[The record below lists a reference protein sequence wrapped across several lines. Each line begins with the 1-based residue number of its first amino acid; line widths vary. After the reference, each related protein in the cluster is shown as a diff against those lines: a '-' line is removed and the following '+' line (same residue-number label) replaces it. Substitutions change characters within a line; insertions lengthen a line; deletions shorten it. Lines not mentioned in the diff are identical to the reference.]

1 MLKKRA
7 KKQTEDMLLR
17 AKPDRRLLAHVPDPE
32 HIRRKRD
39 RRGNPE
45 EPPEG
50 EAETKHR
57 QAPPQYAR
65 FAGQRYLSRFPVRL
79 RAGAQHYDAESI
91 DISQTGVLLQF
102 PDGVVPDL
110 QPGGGNCHLEFTIP
124 SGFMHEGMEK
134 HYRISAVP
142 IRSDAEKGQY
152 AFQFSEPLYRYLQR
166 RKDNY
171 LFTMSA
177 VFLFCVSLFII
188 MLRTESVLYFRFNKA
203 LYLYSIVAATFL
215 LSRYLFGAFYKPVP
229 IDATFRP
236 SVTVIIPCYNE
247 EKWIRRTIMSC
258 IDQDYPVDKLEL
270 IIVDDFSTDN
280 SVSVIKDTVSRLCA
294 EDERFQ
300 TQERIRVFLQKTNKG
315 KREAMALGILNA
327 RSDLVVFVDS
337 DSFLEPDAIVNLV
350 QPFSDPKVAGVSGRT
365 DVANAYT
372 NWLTKTQA
380 VRYYI
385 AFRILKAAEAY
396 FDSVMCLSGP
406 LSAYRKSE
414 VVKVLGKWVNQTFV
428 GHRATFGDDRSL
440 TNFIVRNNRTYY
452 QDTAI
457 CSTIVPKSNNLFLK
471 QQMRWKRSWLRES
484 LMAARFM
491 WKKEPLMSLSFYMGL
506 VIPVAAPVIVIYNL
520 IYIPIV
526 HRVFPT
532 TFLLGLL
539 AMALM
544 MSFAQL
550 LLKKSKLWLYG
561 FWFCVYYEAVLLWQ
575 MPWAWVTFWVST
587 WGTRETP
594 QDTKYKRRRELR
606 REKRRF
612 LRVERARKRNGVPPL
627 GSVSGD
633 VSGDVGSGSAERTI
647 DG

>member
-1 MLKKRA
+1 MPKKRV
-7 KKQTEDMLLR
+7 KKQEDDRLLQ

-32 HIRRKRD
+32 HIRQKQD
-39 RRGNPE
+39 RRGDSE
-45 EPPEG
+45 DTAEG
-50 EAETKHR
+50 KKNKKPR

-65 FAGQRYLSRFPVRL
+65 FAGQRYLSRFSVRV
-79 RAGAQHYDAESI
+79 RIGARRYDATSI

-102 PDGVVPDL
+102 SKGDVPAL
-110 QPGGGNCHLEFTIP
+110 QPGNGICHLDFVIP
-124 SGFMHEGMEK
+124 PGFMHEGMEK
-134 HYRISAVP
+134 HYRITAVA
-142 IRSDAEKGQY
+142 IRSDPEKGQY

-177 VFLFCVSLFII
+177 VFLFCASLFII
-188 MLRTESVLYFRFNKA
+188 MLRTESVLYFQFNKG
-203 LYLYSIVAATFL
+203 LYLYSIVAAAFL

-229 IDATFRP
+229 IDPTFRP
-236 SVTVIIPCYNE
+236 SVTIIIPCYNE
-247 EKWIRRTIMSC
+247 ETWIRRTIMSC

-270 IIVDDFSTDN
+270 IIVDDCSMDQ
-280 SVSVIKDTVSRLCA
+280 SVAVIKDTVTQLCA

-372 NWLTKTQA
+372 NWLTKTQT

-406 LSAYRKSE
+406 LSAYRKTE
-414 VVKVLGKWVNQTFV
+414 VVKVLGRWVNQTFL
-428 GHRATFGDDRSL
+428 GNKATFGDDRSL

-457 CSTIVPKSNNLFLK
+457 CSTIVPKSNRQFLK

-506 VIPVAAPVIVIYNL
+506 VIPVAAPIIVIYNL
-520 IYIPIV
+520 IYIPIA

-550 LLKKSKLWLYG
+550 LLKKSRLWLYG

-594 QDTKYKRRRELR
+594 QDKKRKHRKELR
-606 REKRRF
+606 KQKRQIQRE
-612 LRVERARKRNGVPPL
+612 ERARKRAGKPPERP
-627 GSVSGD
+627 VSGNTRT
-633 VSGDVGSGSAERTI
+633 GPAERTRVK
-647 DG
+647 